1 MPDMNEVLSEIF
13 GNTTV
18 TKEASAPVA
27 TPEDLQKQA
36 QVEYFTKLCSA
47 KQIDIS
53 LLNDEQVQDLFKT
66 AMALKVAEESAES
79 TEAKAKKAKE
89 EEDKKSKEASA
100 VLSAADAEYQE
111 KRAAAAKV
119 AEADMMGRIMAHSY
133 VDELKKIAGEVPPQ
147 FAAAAGKK
155 SGDEGKPEEK
165 NDGDDKDKEKAKKEA
180 SDRAAAVIAEFE
192 KTKTA
197 GAAPGT
203 PSLNELAGNHAI
215 DMLKEAGVAADIA
228 VARINAVHVL
238 GVPDGTKV
246 ASAANLEAAVHVR
259 ALEYCEAAGFAVDWT
274 QS

>member
-53 LLNDEQVQDLFKT
+53 LLNDEQVHDLFKT
-66 AMALKVAEESAES
+66 AMELKLAEEAAES
-79 TEAKAKKAKE
+79 PEAKAKKAKE
-89 EEDKKSKEASA
+89 EADKKSKEASA

-111 KRAAAAKV
+111 KRAAAVKV
-119 AEADMMGRIMAHSY
+119 AEADMMGRIMAHAY
-133 VDELKKIAGEVPPQ
+133 VDELKKLAGEMPPQ

-155 SGDEGKPEEK
+155 DDKEGKPEEK
-165 NDGDDKDKEKAKKEA
+165 KNEGDDKEKAKKEA

-197 GAAPGT
+197 GAVQST

-215 DMLKEAGVAADIA
+215 DMLKEAGVDADVA